1 MIDFKNAAVLKLKPA
16 EDPYIMKQVTP
27 MLIEGETVFQ
37 LYRALRDCAIF
48 TSHRII
54 VANVQGMTG
63 KKIDFTSL
71 PYSKIQAYSVES
83 AGTLDLD
90 AELELW
96 FSGLGKVKL
105 DFVGKTDI
113 APICR
118 FISEKVL

>member
-1 MIDFKNAAVLKLKPA
+1 MIDFKNGAVLKLKRA
-16 EDPYIMKQVTP
+16 DDPHIKSQITP
-27 MLIEGETVFQ
+27 MLIRGELITHFF
-37 LYRALRDCAIF
+37 RALRDCVVF
-48 TSHRII
+48 TTHRII
-54 VANVQGMTG
+54 VVNVQGVTG

-71 PYSKIQAYSVES
+71 PYSKIQAYSVET
-83 AGTLDLD
+83 AGVLDLD

-105 DFVGKTDI
+105 DFVGKTDV